1 MNPNEAAGWIPVLS
15 SFLAFVR
22 ANYGALLMVA
32 AYPAVFGLR
41 IGPRAAPWYEVHGLL
56 QSLWSG
62 AQNVGKVGEALV
74 RIERKLDHALRLVPD
89 SEPPAASAASAK
101 VAGEL
106 SVRP

>member
-1 MNPNEAAGWIPVLS
+1 MDPHEAAGWIPVLS

-32 AYPAVFGLR
+32 AYPAVFGMRL
-41 IGPRAAPWYEVHGLL
+41 GPKDKPWYEVHGLL

-74 RIERKLDHALRLVPD
+74 RIEHKLDKALRHVPD
-89 SEPPAASAASAK
+89 SDPTPSK
-101 VAGEL
+101 AGVV
-106 SVRP
+106 SVKP